1 MLRRETIFTDAPST
15 KTIMSSKEISLKP
28 TRMRTHPHTTRSR
41 LMLEV
46 ASELVN
52 RRDWPYLQARVS
64 LREQGANGWPV
75 TLFAS
80 DSPAAIWEVAAG
92 KVQFAIINPSMILK
106 MAALGSPPFT
116 EPLPLRSIAVLPSS
130 DQMLFAVTARTGL
143 KSFTDIRERRFPL
156 KVSLRGQSDHSLH
169 VITKH
174 VLSAAGC
181 SLDDIVSWGGEVRY
195 DAGMAYGDNRIGAV
209 QRNEIDAI
217 FDEGASTWG
226 NMALELGMTFLTLD
240 EDLLRHL
247 EEVGLRRGLIQQA
260 NFPKLADDVPTLD
273 FSGWPI
279 YTRWDTPDS
288 LVIDFCRAL
297 EMSKDR
303 IPWAQD
309 SPLPLAQMVQDS
321 AEGHLEVPL
330 HPAAERFWR
339 QRGYI

>member
-1 MLRRETIFTDAPST
+1 
-15 KTIMSSKEISLKP
+15 
-28 TRMRTHPHTTRSR
+28 
-41 LMLEV
+41 MLEV
-46 ASELVN
+46 AAELVN

-64 LREQGANGWPV
+64 LREQGGNDWPV

-156 KVSLRGQSDHSLH
+156 NVSLRGQPDHSLH
-169 VITKH
+169 VITNH
-174 VLSAAGC
+174 VLSAAGF

-195 DAGMAYGDNRIGAV
+195 DGGMPYGPNRIGAV
-209 QRNEIDAI
+209 QRGEIDAI

-226 NMALELGMTFLTLD
+226 NMALELGMTFLRLD
-240 EDLLRHL
+240 EELLQRL
-247 EEVGLRRGLIQQA
+247 ETVGLRRGLIERA
-260 NFPKLADDVPTLD
+260 NFPQLASDIPTLD
-273 FSGWPI
+273 FSGWPV
-279 YTRWDTPDS
+279 YTHQNTADQIVT
-288 LVIDFCRAL
+288 DFCRAL
-297 EMSKDR
+297 DMSKDR

-309 SPLPLAQMVQDS
+309 APLPLAQMVRDTT
-321 AEGHLEVPL
+321 EGHLEVPL
-330 HPAAERFWR
+330 HPAAERFW
-339 QRGYI
+339 QERGYK

>member
-1 MLRRETIFTDAPST
+1 
-15 KTIMSSKEISLKP
+15 MSSKEMNLKP

-46 ASELVN
+46 AAELVN

-64 LREQGANGWPV
+64 LREQGGDDWPV

-106 MAALGSPPFT
+106 LAYLGNPPFT
-116 EPLPLRSIAVLPSS
+116 EPLPLSAIAVLPSS
-130 DQMLFAVTARTGL
+130 DQMLFAVTERTGL
-143 KSFTDIRERRFPL
+143 KSFADIRERSFPL
-156 KVSLRGQSDHSLH
+156 KVSLRGQRDHSLH
-169 VITKH
+169 IITKH
-174 VLSAAGC
+174 VLAAAGC

-195 DAGMAYGDNRIGAV
+195 DAGMAYGANRIGAV
-209 QRNEIDAI
+209 QRGEIDAI

-226 NMALELGMTFLTLD
+226 NMALELGMTFLNLG
-240 EDLLRHL
+240 EEMLQRL
-247 EEVGLRRGLIQQA
+247 EEIGLRRGLIERA
-260 NFPKLADDVPTLD
+260 NFPKLASDVPTLD

-279 YTRWDTPDS
+279 YTHNNTADT
-288 LVIDFCRAL
+288 LVTDFCRAL
-297 EMSKDR
+297 ETSKDR

-309 SPLPLAQMVQDS
+309 APLPLAQMVRDT

-339 QRGYI
+339 EKGYL